1 MAFGMANVLV
11 VSRYLPTECF
21 SNAIGEGGTKAKEAS
36 GVSPP
41 PTKDE
46 IVLDEDSKR
55 NDNWDD
61 FNHPRRRRALILR
74 ELYQR
79 CESSSSS
86 SGGGGGQCE
95 LKKIVFETPESMT
108 DQSESSDTDDSQS
121 SLELYLKVH
130 SKGLIDFLSTAWN
143 DWESLGQK
151 GRDPSCV
158 PFASLLLEDP
168 DGEFEAATPPPTPPL
183 IPCNFSFPREHDAS
197 RDHPQRSSKNVMG
210 KVGYYCTDTCT
221 PIVSELVQE
230 LAMDGRTV
238 ARAVERAIEHSL
250 CERSSSSSSATT
262 TTTNAVVYALCTH
275 PGHHASRDCFGGY
288 CYVNNAAL
296 SARLLQERL
305 STDTVG
311 NRLPR
316 VAILDVDYHCG
327 NGTASIFYNDPTV
340 LVVSIHCHPDFEYPF
355 HSGFGDETGGAD
367 ARGSTVHVPL
377 LPGATWNKEYEPGL
391 RNVAGAAL
399 TGFAPEA
406 LVISLGLDT
415 HADDPCATRR
425 AGFLLRGTVGRS
437 ESSRHHSDYD
447 CLGRV
452 IGELALACSS
462 SSSSSNGGAAT
473 ESRTIPTVVLQE
485 GGYEMNAV
493 PSAAADV
500 LLGMAAAM
508 GRGR

>member
-21 SNAIGEGGTKAKEAS
+21 SNAIGEDGTEAKEAS

-55 NDNWDD
+55 NDDWDD

-79 CESSSSS
+79 FEGSSN
-86 SGGGGGQCE
+86 GGQRE
-95 LKKIVFETPESMT
+95 LPKIVFETPEST
-108 DQSESSDTDDSQS
+108 RDQSESSDTDFSKS
-121 SLELYLKVH
+121 SLDLYLKVH
-130 SKGLIDFLSTAWN
+130 SSGLINFLSTAWK

-158 PFASLLLEDP
+158 PFASLLLENP
-168 DGEFEAATPPPTPPL
+168 DGEGENATPPRTPPL

-238 ARAVERAIEHSL
+238 TRAVERAIEHSS
-250 CERSSSSSSATT
+250 CESSNSNNSDATT
-262 TTTNAVVYALCTH
+262 NNAVVYALCTH

-305 STDTVG
+305 STDTAG
-311 NRLPR
+311 NGPPR

-355 HSGFGDETGGAD
+355 HSGFGDETGGPD

-377 LPGATWNKEYEPGL
+377 LPGATWEKDYEPAL

-399 TGFAPEA
+399 RKFAPDA
-406 LVISLGLDT
+406 LVVSLGLDT
-415 HADDPCATRR
+415 HADDPCAIRR
-425 AGFLLRGTVGRS
+425 AGFLLRGTVGKS
-437 ESSRHHSDYD
+437 ESSNHQSDYD

-452 IGELALACSS
+452 MGEFVVACSGG
-462 SSSSSNGGAAT
+462 NGGSNT

-500 LLGMAAAM
+500 LLGMAAVM
-508 GRGR
+508 GSGR